1 MTARNPARQLS
12 TAEERRDTVLR
23 TAVRAFAARGYY
35 GTPTVDIAKEAGISQ
50 SYLYRLFPAKED
62 LFIAVVRH
70 CFQLVRASLAEGA
83 AKAASADP
91 AAVLDAMGEAYARLI
106 SDQDLLLLQLHAQ
119 CAAREP
125 AIGDAVRAE
134 YARTVEYVRAASGG
148 TDEAIQQFFA
158 IGALCHLVVAI
169 GGPAVDA
176 RWARTLDNGIRHYQP

>member
-1 MTARNPARQLS
+1 
-12 TAEERRDTVLR
+12 
-23 TAVRAFAARGYY
+23 
-35 GTPTVDIAKEAGISQ
+35 VDIAKEAGISQ
-50 SYLYRLFPAKED
+50 SYLYRLFPTKED

-83 AKAASADP
+83 AKAASAEP

-119 CAAREP
+119 CAAREL
-125 AIGDAVRAE
+125 AVGDAVRAE

-158 IGALCHLVVAI
+158 LGALCHLVVAI

-176 RWARTLDNGIRHYQP
+176 RWARTLDRGIRHYQP

>member
-62 LFIAVVRH
+62 LFIEVVRH
-70 CFQLVRASLAEGA
+70 CFQLVRESLAEGA
-83 AKAASADP
+83 AKAVSAEP

-106 SDQDLLLLQLHAQ
+106 SDPDLLMLQMQAQ

-125 AIGDAVRAE
+125 AIGEVVRAE
-134 YARTVEYVRAASGG
+134 YARLVEYVRAASGG
-148 TDEAIQQFFA
+148 ADKEVQQFFA

-169 GGPAVDA
+169 GVPAVDA
-176 RWARTLDNGIRHYQP
+176 RWARTLDDGIRHY